1 MSDLWQFST
10 SQRRRLYENNTSV
23 LGGSHGAPMIVPAGG
38 DSQSSKST
46 IDIVSDFAWTVTPKT
61 GRVDVPYV
69 RLVEYY
75 IESNPLLNQI
85 ANNLAIASEAAAD
98 LKVDELIKAVTSD
111 NVENEN
117 KKTSGEAG
125 GISGFFNSLISESQL
140 NPGDTGKNNPLSNIL
155 EEVTKTAGGVIDHS
169 KKIAKQSL
177 ALGSESPGDSLNPYK
192 LLYSLQP
199 TQFEYMLPYFNDSQR
214 SVTNSFSD
222 SPGDNQPFGVSD
234 INQFINKPGEAIAGL
249 TSMRNIM
256 EPGMYIEKPQYYSAY
271 NDNKQQY
278 NVQFPLSNTGEWDD
292 VIKNWQFVYLLVY
305 QNTQNRV
312 SRTLVAPPVIYE
324 ASIPGVWYSPYATI
338 SNLTVNF
345 IGARRTMMMNIP
357 GANKRH
363 EVVIPD
369 TYDISLTITDLHSQ
383 SQNFLHNIIS
393 QGNIISAS

>member
-1 MSDLWQFST
+1 
-10 SQRRRLYENNTSV
+10 
-23 LGGSHGAPMIVPAGG
+23 
-38 DSQSSKST
+38 
-46 IDIVSDFAWTVTPKT
+46 
-61 GRVDVPYV
+61 
-69 RLVEYY
+69 VEYY

-98 LKVDELIKAVTSD
+98 LKVSELIKAVTSD

-117 KKTSGEAG
+117 KKASGESG
-125 GISGFFNSLISESQL
+125 GITGFLKSLMTESQI
-140 NPGDTGKNNPLSNIL
+140 NPGSTGENNPIGNIL
-155 EEVTKTAGGVIDHS
+155 KEVTKTAGGVIDHS

-177 ALGSESPGDSLNPYK
+177 ALGSKDPGDSLNPYK
-192 LLYSLQP
+192 LLYSLKP

-214 SVTNSFSD
+214 SITNSFSD
-222 SPGDNQPFGVSD
+222 SSGDNQPFGVGDVNNTIGKVVES
-234 INQFINKPGEAIAGL
+234 AGRFA
-249 TSMRNIM
+249 SFRDIM

-292 VIKNWQFVYLLVY
+292 VVKNWQFVYLLVY

-338 SNLTVNF
+338 SNLNVNF

-357 GANKRH
+357 GANKKQ

-369 TYDISLTITDLHSQ
+369 VYDISLTITDLHSQ
-383 SQNFLHNIIS
+383 SQNFLHNIIE
-393 QGNIISAS
+393 GHNIISAS